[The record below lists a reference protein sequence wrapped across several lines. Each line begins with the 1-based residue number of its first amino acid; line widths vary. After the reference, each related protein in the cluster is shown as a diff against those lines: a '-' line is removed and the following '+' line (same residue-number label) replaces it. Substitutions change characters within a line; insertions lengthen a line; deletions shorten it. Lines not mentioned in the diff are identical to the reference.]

1 MRFANFT
8 DNVRGGIP
16 AGIRIHHEHEADG
29 EWRAN
34 NLRQVSPAGGERN
47 RLSASEYK
55 TSDQKSYDQH
65 QLEHRP
71 DVLECA
77 ARTNPAQ
84 VYERDK
90 PGDREAQY
98 KRRNSRDDSFEI
110 FAKRHGGECNR
121 CGEPDRGGDPARE
134 KSKRW
139 MIGAREKIVLAARAR
154 KHSSKLAVAERPAQ
168 RGDSPHDPKQQ

>member
-1 MRFANFT
+1 
-8 DNVRGGIP
+8 

-29 EWRAN
+29 ERRAN

-55 TSDQKSYDQH
+55 TSDQKPNDQR
-65 QLEHRP
+65 QLECRP

-77 ARTNPAQ
+77 ALANAAQ
-84 VYERDK
+84 VCERDK

-110 FAKRHGGECNR
+110 FANRHGGRCNR
-121 CGEPDRGGDPARE
+121 CGETDRGGDPARK
-134 KSKRW
+134 KSKCW
-139 MIGAREKIVLAARAR
+139 MIGAGEKIVLAARAW
-154 KHSSKLAVAERPAQ
+154 KHSSELAVTDRPAQ
-168 RGDSPHDPKQQ
+168 RSDSPHDPKQQ

>member
-1 MRFANFT
+1 GERCANY
-8 DNVRGGIP
+8 
-16 AGIRIHHEHEADG
+16 
-29 EWRAN
+29 
-34 NLRQVSPAGGERN
+34 LLQVGPAGGERN

-55 TSDQKSYDQH
+55 TSDQKPNDQH

-77 ARTNPAQ
+77 ALTNAAQ

-90 PGDREAQY
+90 PGDREAHY
-98 KRRNSRDDSFEI
+98 KRRNSRDDGFEI

-139 MIGAREKIVLAARAR
+139 MIGARGQSAVADRAR
-154 KHSSKLAVAERPAQ
+154 KPTSKPAVASRPAQ
-168 RGDSPHDPKQQ
+168 RDDSPNDTKQQ

>member
-1 MRFANFT
+1 MAT
-8 DNVRGGIP
+8 ISVPVHSARGK
-16 AGIRIHHEHEADG
+16 
-29 EWRAN
+29 
-34 NLRQVSPAGGERN
+34 RN

-55 TSDQKSYDQH
+55 TSDQKPNDQR

-77 ARTNPAQ
+77 ALTNAAQ

-90 PGDREAQY
+90 PADREAQY
-98 KRRNSRDDSFEI
+98 KGRNSRDDGFEI

-121 CGEPDRGGDPARE
+121 CGEPDRGGDPARK

-154 KHSSKLAVAERPAQ
+154 KHSSKLAIAERPAQ
-168 RGDSPHDPKQQ
+168 RCDSPHDPKQQ